1 MPAKANRKSPQP
13 EPVPPAAEAPAP
25 QQSLGRP
32 SAKDIFA
39 EVATNARRELRRTNL
54 ALAISGLG
62 GGAFLG
68 LSALGMAFV
77 EVLLGRSS
85 ADHLIA
91 AMFYPV
97 GFIVV
102 IIGRSQLFTENTL
115 YPAALVLA
123 ERKHV
128 VNTLRLWTVVLPA
141 NLAGALGFA
150 AIAVFT
156 SGIDRR
162 FVDAISQLGTGA
174 LNHPFTAIF
183 WSGVIAGWLIALT
196 AWLVSGSHSIT
207 GSVMVIWMLTFFIAI
222 GDFAHCVATSCE
234 ILVAVL
240 AGHAT
245 WGAYGWWLI
254 AAVAGNIVGGVVL
267 VAVLEYGQAIFAEES
282 ETEEKKPA

>member
-1 MPAKANRKSPQP
+1 MPQETKTECP
-13 EPVPPAAEAPAP
+13 EPEQAQPAAEAPAP
-25 QQSLGRP
+25 QKSLGRP
-32 SAKDIFA
+32 SAKEIFT

-77 EVLLGRSS
+77 GVLLGHSS

-91 AMFYPV
+91 SMFYPV

-128 VNTLRLWTVVLPA
+128 LNTLRLWTVVLPA

-162 FVDAISQLGTGA
+162 FVDAMSQLGTSA
-174 LNHPFTAIF
+174 LNHPFGTIF
-183 WSGVIAGWLIALT
+183 WSGVIAGWMIALT
-196 AWLVSGSHSIT
+196 AWLVSSSHSIT
-207 GSVMVIWMLTFFIAI
+207 GSVMVIWMLTFFIAL

-240 AGHAT
+240 AGNAT
-245 WGAYGWWLI
+245 WSAYGWWLL

-282 ETEEKKPA
+282 EPDEDSD

>member
-1 MPAKANRKSPQP
+1 MPQESKIESLEPEQP
-13 EPVPPAAEAPAP
+13 APVAEVPAP
-25 QQSLGRP
+25 QKSLGRP
-32 SAKDIFA
+32 SAKEIFT

-77 EVLLGRSS
+77 AVLLGHSN

-91 AMFYPV
+91 SMFYPV

-102 IIGRSQLFTENTL
+102 IVGRSQLFTENTL

-123 ERKHV
+123 ERKHIL
-128 VNTLRLWTVVLPA
+128 NTLRLWTVVLPA

-156 SGIDRR
+156 PGIDRS
-162 FVDAISQLGTGA
+162 FVNAMSQYGAGA
-174 LNHPFTAIF
+174 LEHPFSAVF
-183 WSGVIAGWLIALT
+183 WSGVMAGWMIALT

-207 GSVMVIWMLTFFIAI
+207 GSVMVIWMLTFFVAL
-222 GDFAHCVATSCE
+222 GNFAHCIATSCD

-240 AGHAT
+240 GGQAA
-245 WGAYGWWLI
+245 WGAYGRWLL
-254 AAVAGNIVGGVVL
+254 AAVGGNIVGGVVL

-282 ETEEKKPA
+282 KPEEESRG

>member
-1 MPAKANRKSPQP
+1 MAQARKKPGP
-13 EPVPPAAEAPAP
+13 EPEPAQPPEATAP
-25 QQSLGRP
+25 QKSLGRP
-32 SAKDIFA
+32 SAKEIFT

-54 ALAISGLG
+54 ALAISGIG

-77 EVLLGRSS
+77 SVLLGHSS

-91 AMFYPV
+91 SMFYPV

-123 ERKHV
+123 ERKHIL
-128 VNTLRLWTVVLPA
+128 NTLRLWTVVLPA

-156 SGIDRR
+156 PGIDRS
-162 FVDAISQLGTGA
+162 FVNAISQLGAGA
-174 LNHPFTAIF
+174 LHHPFATIF
-183 WSGVIAGWLIALT
+183 WSGVIAGWMIALT

-207 GSVMVIWMLTFFIAI
+207 GSVMVIWMLTFFIAL

-240 AGHAT
+240 AGQAA
-245 WGAYGWWLI
+245 WGAYGWWLL

-282 ETEEKKPA
+282 EEA

>member
-1 MPAKANRKSPQP
+1 MPEESTETPEQEQAQP
-13 EPVPPAAEAPAP
+13 AEAPAP
-25 QQSLGRP
+25 QKSLGRP
-32 SAKDIFA
+32 SAKEIFK
-39 EVATNARRELRRTNL
+39 EVATNARRELKRTNL

-77 EVLLGRSS
+77 SVLLGHSS

-91 AMFYPV
+91 SMFYPV

-102 IIGRSQLFTENTL
+102 IVGRSQLFTENTL

-123 ERKHV
+123 ERKHIL
-128 VNTLRLWTVVLPA
+128 NTLRLWTVVLPA

-156 SGIDRR
+156 PGIGRG
-162 FVDAISQLGTGA
+162 FVNAMAEYGA
-174 LNHPFTAIF
+174 AAVGHPFGVVF
-183 WSGVIAGWLIALT
+183 WSGVIAGWMIALT

-207 GSVMVIWMLTFFIAI
+207 GSVMVIWMLTFFVAL
-222 GDFAHCVATSCE
+222 GNFAHCIATSCD

-240 AGHAT
+240 GGHAA
-245 WGAYGWWLI
+245 WVAYGWWLA

-282 ETEEKKPA
+282 EPGEDSG

>member
-1 MPAKANRKSPQP
+1 MPDEFKSELAESEEARPEEAAPPPQKI
-13 EPVPPAAEAPAP
+13 
-25 QQSLGRP
+25 LGRP
-32 SAKDIFA
+32 SAKEIFT

-68 LSALGMAFV
+68 LSALGVAFV
-77 EVLLGRSS
+77 SVLLGHSK

-91 AMFYPV
+91 SMFYPV

-128 VNTLRLWTVVLPA
+128 LHTLRLWTVVLPA

-150 AIAVFT
+150 ALAVFT
-156 SGIDRR
+156 PGIDRN
-162 FVDAISQLGTGA
+162 FVNAIGQAGVGA
-174 LNHPFTAIF
+174 LAHPFSTVF
-183 WSGVIAGWLIALT
+183 WSAVVAGWLIAMA

-207 GSVMVIWMLTFFIAI
+207 GSVMVIWMLTYFIAL
-222 GDFAHCVATSCE
+222 GDFAHCIATSCD

-240 AGHAT
+240 GGQAA
-245 WGAYGWWLI
+245 WSAYGWWLI
-254 AAVAGNIVGGVVL
+254 AAATGNIVGGVVL
-267 VAVLEYGQAIFAEES
+267 VTVLEYGQAIFAEES
-282 ETEEKKPA
+282 EPGEESGD

>member
-1 MPAKANRKSPQP
+1 MPQESKIEIP
-13 EPVPPAAEAPAP
+13 EPEQPQPAAEATAP
-25 QQSLGRP
+25 QKSLGRP
-32 SAKDIFA
+32 SAKEIFT
-39 EVATNARRELRRTNL
+39 EVAANARRELRRTNL
-54 ALAISGLG
+54 ALAISGFG

-77 EVLLGRSS
+77 SVLLGHSS

-91 AMFYPV
+91 SMFYPV

-123 ERKHV
+123 ERKHILR
-128 VNTLRLWTVVLPA
+128 TLRLWTVVLPA

-150 AIAVFT
+150 ALAAFT
-156 SGIDRR
+156 PGIDRN
-162 FVDAISQLGTGA
+162 FVNAISQAGTMA
-174 LNHPFTAIF
+174 LDHPFSTVF
-183 WSGVIAGWLIALT
+183 WSAVIAGWLIALT

-207 GSVMVIWMLTFFIAI
+207 GSVMVIWMLTFFIAL
-222 GDFAHCVATSCE
+222 GNFAHCIATSCD

-245 WGAYGWWLI
+245 WTAYGWWLL
-254 AAVAGNIVGGVVL
+254 AAAAGNIVGGVVL

-282 ETEEKKPA
+282 EPGQDSG

>member
-1 MPAKANRKSPQP
+1 MPDALKSECP
-13 EPVPPAAEAPAP
+13 EPEEPKPAEVAP
-25 QQSLGRP
+25 QKNLGRP
-32 SAKDIFA
+32 SAKDIFT

-68 LSALGMAFV
+68 LSALGMSFV
-77 EVLLGRSS
+77 QVLLGHSS

-91 AMFYPV
+91 SMFYPV

-128 VNTLRLWTVVLPA
+128 LNTLRLWTVVLPA

-150 AIAVFT
+150 AITVFT
-156 SGIDRR
+156 SGINRS
-162 FVDAISQLGTGA
+162 FVNAISQLGTSA
-174 LNHPFTAIF
+174 LNHPFGTIF
-183 WSGVIAGWLIALT
+183 WSGVIAGWMIALT
-196 AWLVSGSHSIT
+196 AWLVSSSHSIT
-207 GSVMVIWMLTFFIAI
+207 GSVMVIWMLTFFIAL

-240 AGHAT
+240 AGHAA
-245 WGAYGWWLI
+245 WSAYGWWLI

-282 ETEEKKPA
+282 E